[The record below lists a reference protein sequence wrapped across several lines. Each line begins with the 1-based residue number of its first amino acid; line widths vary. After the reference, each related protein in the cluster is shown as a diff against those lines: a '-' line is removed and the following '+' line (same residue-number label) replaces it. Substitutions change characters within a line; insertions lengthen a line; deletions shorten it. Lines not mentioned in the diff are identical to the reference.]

1 MEAEESDPDLD
12 LMPEADP
19 GLPDSPESHPG
30 SGTPDFPDFR
40 RPPEDRSCSD
50 CLCALRHPGPPQQGK
65 LEIQVSTDVVT
76 AAEAASEQLY
86 QELEQKVRVARP
98 DADLGELRKAFVLA
112 AEAHKNQFRD
122 SGEPYITHPVAVAGL
137 LADMQMDMVCLETG
151 LLHDTVEDTGIT
163 IDKIKAEFGDEV
175 ARCVDGVTKLSKLH
189 FYSRE
194 DRQAESVRKMLL
206 AMTSDIRVVIVKLAD
221 RLHNMRTLGAVSR
234 ERQERIAQETLEIY
248 APIAHRLGMGKI
260 RGELE
265 DLSFRYLE
273 PESFVE
279 LSREIEDKRHQNEAY
294 INTIKHDV
302 ELYLSREGI
311 PARVEGRAKRAY
323 SVHQKLKRQKIG
335 LDQVYDLLGIRIV
348 TDSVKNCYAAL
359 GVIHNEWHP
368 IPGRIKD
375 FIAIP
380 RPNLYQ
386 SLHTSVIG
394 PGGLNFEVQ
403 IRTEEMHRLAEE
415 GIAAHWKYKE
425 GKKGPG
431 AEDQR
436 ISWLR
441 QLVEWQSDIRDP
453 GEFSSTLKLDLYP
466 EEVYAFT
473 PRGRVIVLPRDATPI
488 DFAYSVH
495 SDVGNTCVG
504 AKVNGRIVP
513 LKYNLKNGDVVEI
526 LTQSGHLPS
535 KDWLGLVKTSRARNK
550 IKHVINTTERAKA
563 IEIGQKYLE
572 REARRF
578 EVALGRF
585 SKAEL
590 ESVAGEYGYGKM
602 EDLHAA
608 LGYGKFSAR
617 QVLQKLAPDKVAQ
630 EPQPEPAK
638 PTTPAQPHVQPQDT
652 GDLVIKVK
660 GIDDLLVYRAK
671 CCNPIRGEA
680 IVGYVTRG
688 KGIAVHS
695 TNCTNVQNLMYEV
708 ERKIEVEWAR
718 AASEAFPVKVVVHT
732 DDRPGILNQLTSLL
746 VNEQCNI
753 RSLEARGD
761 SDHSGDGA
769 VVDMTVE
776 IRDKKQLERVVNA
789 MRRVSGVR
797 DVERTQ

>member
-1 MEAEESDPDLD
+1 M
-12 LMPEADP
+12 
-19 GLPDSPESHPG
+19 
-30 SGTPDFPDFR
+30 
-40 RPPEDRSCSD
+40 
-50 CLCALRHPGPPQQGK
+50 
-65 LEIQVSTDVVT
+65 STDVVT
-76 AAEAASEQLY
+76 AAQAAADQLY
-86 QELEQKVRVARP
+86 LDLEQKVREARP
-98 DADLGELRKAFVLA
+98 DADFTELRKAYQLA
-112 AEAHKNQFRD
+112 SEAHKNQVRD
-122 SGEPYITHPVAVAGL
+122 SGDPYITHPLAVAGI
-137 LADMQMDMVCLETG
+137 LADMHMDMVSMETG
-151 LLHDTVEDTGIT
+151 LLHDTVEDTGVT
-163 IDKIKAEFGDEV
+163 VEQIKAEFGDEV

-221 RLHNMRTLGAVSR
+221 RLHNMRTLGVVSR
-234 ERQERIAQETLEIY
+234 ERQERTAQETLEIY
-248 APIAHRLGMGKI
+248 APIAHRLGMGKV

-273 PESFVE
+273 PESFLD

-294 INTIKHDV
+294 INTIKHDIG
-302 ELYLSREGI
+302 LYLSREGI

-335 LDQVYDLLGIRIV
+335 LDQVYDLLGIRII

-441 QLVEWQSDIRDP
+441 QLVEWQSDMRDP

-513 LKYNLKNGDVVEI
+513 LKYTLKNGDVVEI
-526 LTQSGHLPS
+526 LTQAGHLPS

-578 EVALGRF
+578 EVSLGRF

-630 EPQPEPAK
+630 EAPPEPAK
-638 PTTPAQPHVQPQDT
+638 PVSSPQTQPQDT

-695 TNCTNVQNLMYEV
+695 TSCSNVQSLMYEV

-761 SDHSGDGA
+761 TGHSGDGA
-769 VVDMTVE
+769 LVDMTVE
-776 IRDKKQLERVVNA
+776 VRDKKQLERVVNA

>member
-1 MEAEESDPDLD
+1 M
-12 LMPEADP
+12 
-19 GLPDSPESHPG
+19 
-30 SGTPDFPDFR
+30 
-40 RPPEDRSCSD
+40 
-50 CLCALRHPGPPQQGK
+50 
-65 LEIQVSTDVVT
+65 STDVVN
-76 AAEAASEQLY
+76 AAGAATDELY
-86 QELEQKVRVARP
+86 QALEQKVRAARP
-98 DADLGELRKAFVLA
+98 DADLGELRKAYQLA
-112 AEAHKNQFRD
+112 AEAHKNQVRD

-151 LLHDTVEDTGIT
+151 LLHDTVEDTGVT
-163 IDKIKAEFGDEV
+163 LEKLKAEFGEEV

-273 PESFVE
+273 PESFLE
-279 LSREIEDKRHQNEAY
+279 LSREIDEKRHQNEAF
-294 INTIKHDV
+294 INAIKHDV
-302 ELYLSREGI
+302 ELYLAREGI

-335 LDQVYDLLGIRIV
+335 LDQVYDLLGIRII

-431 AEDQR
+431 VEDQR

-441 QLVEWQSDIRDP
+441 QLVDWQSDIRDP

-495 SDVGNTCVG
+495 SDVGTTCVG

-513 LKYNLKNGDVVEI
+513 LKYTLKNGDVVEI
-526 LTQSGHLPS
+526 LTQAGHLPS
-535 KDWLGLVKTSRARNK
+535 KDWLALVKTSRARNK

-578 EVALGRF
+578 EVSLGRF
-585 SKAEL
+585 TKAEL
-590 ESVAGEYGYGKM
+590 ELVAGEYGYGKM

-617 QVLQKLAPDKVAQ
+617 QVLQKLAPDKVVQ
-630 EPQPEPAK
+630 EAPPEPVK
-638 PTTPAQPHVQPQDT
+638 PAATPQTQPRDN

-695 TNCTNVQNLMYEV
+695 TNCTNVQSLMYEV

-718 AASEAFPVKVVVHT
+718 AASESFPVKVVVHT

-761 SDHSGDGA
+761 LDRTGDGA